1 MDLTYD
7 KYQNSN
13 PNNIVNDDL
22 LNKIKEL
29 IKKKPLYLNDKETR
43 LKLYEELDNLFKDNH
58 LKF

>member
-1 MDLTYD
+1 MYLTYD

-29 IKKKPLYLNDKETR
+29 IKKKLLYLNDKETR
-43 LKLYEELDNLFKDNH
+43 LKLYEELDKLFKN
-58 LKF
+58 